1 MNSSLG
7 LIQLLFYYPPL
18 FFFLYLYLVVFIPKI
33 NALNINNIFSQLI
46 SKLKK
51 NNENKL

>member
-1 MNSSLG
+1 MNPSLG
-7 LIQLLFYYPPL
+7 FIQLLFYYPAL
-18 FFFLYLYLVVFIPKI
+18 FFFLYLYLVIFIPKI